1 MAKLNTFF
9 FSVVRRPPIIS
20 DNSTR
25 SVVVVE
31 GQKVILKCYA
41 SGYPPPEIYWR
52 RQDNAVLPT
61 NTSIFKGNELLF
73 ENVR

>member
-1 MAKLNTFF
+1 M
-9 FSVVRRPPIIS
+9 
-20 DNSTR
+20 
-25 SVVVVE
+25 VVVE